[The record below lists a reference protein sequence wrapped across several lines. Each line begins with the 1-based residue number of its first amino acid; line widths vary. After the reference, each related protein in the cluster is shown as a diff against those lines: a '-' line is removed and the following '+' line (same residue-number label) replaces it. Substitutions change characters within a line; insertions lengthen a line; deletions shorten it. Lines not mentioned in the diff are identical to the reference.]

1 MSVVDP
7 LRESVARPDA
17 IALVDGEGAWTF
29 AELDAR
35 VRESVDAMGPRPEGV
50 VVPVVVEPDA
60 AGVVELLAL
69 WRAGAVPVPLNAR
82 LSAAELDRARS
93 SLAAAALPAGT
104 QVVLWT
110 SGTSGRPRGVALS
123 WSNLAHL
130 TRAAGERLDLGASDV
145 WLATLSPAH
154 VGGLALV
161 LRSILLGGTLVC
173 AGRFDVA
180 RVSDLLDGHGRP
192 DDVRVPTRISLVPT
206 QLLRV
211 LEHRA
216 ERRAPAALRSVLV
229 GGAHAP
235 ALLTDR
241 ALAAGWPVA
250 LTYGATETSSQV
262 ATAPPE
268 LVRRKPGTVGPPLS
282 GIELLVAANGEI
294 LVRGPT
300 RALAYVEVEEEAP
313 SSDGAPLLAEGGAV
327 HDDVVKGA
335 MLADDDG
342 WYHTGDLGRLDED
355 GDLWIT
361 GRRIDR
367 IVSGGV
373 TVDAVEVEEAL
384 RAHPTVIDA
393 CVVGLADEEW
403 GERIAAWVEPV
414 VGEFDVEAVSS
425 DLRTRLSAAK
435 LPRAWYV
442 AGGLPRNA
450 NGKVDRAAV
459 RARLERERGS

>member
-7 LRESVARPDA
+7 LRESVGHPDA
-17 IALVDGEGAWTF
+17 IALVDGQDAWTF

-50 VVPVVVEPDA
+50 VVPVVVEPDG

-82 LSAAELDRARS
+82 LSAAEMDRARS
-93 SLAAAALPAGT
+93 SLAAATLPAGT

-123 WSNLAHL
+123 WSNLAYL
-130 TRAAGERLDLGASDV
+130 TRAAGERLDLGAGDV

-161 LRSILLGGTLVC
+161 LRAILLGGTLVC
-173 AGRFDVA
+173 AGRFDAA
-180 RVSDLLDGHGRP
+180 RLSDLLDGRRLPGS
-192 DDVRVPTRISLVPT
+192 VRTPTRVSLVPT

-216 ERRAPAALRSVLV
+216 EREAPDTLRSVLV

-235 ALLTDR
+235 ASLVER

-282 GIELLVAANGEI
+282 GVELLVAANGEI

-300 RALAYVEVEEEAP
+300 RALAYVGEEAL
-313 SSDGAPLLAEGGAV
+313 SSDGAPLLVEGGAV
-327 HDDVVKGA
+327 HDDVAKGA
-335 MLADDDG
+335 ILADDDG

-384 RAHPTVIDA
+384 RAHPTVIDV

-425 DLRTRLSAAK
+425 DLCTRLSAAK

-459 RARLERERGS
+459 RARLELERGN

>member
-1 MSVVDP
+1 MDP
-7 LRESVARPDA
+7 LRASAGRPET
-17 IALVDGEGAWTF
+17 IALVDGGQAWTF
-29 AELDAR
+29 AELDERVQAR
-35 VRESVDAMGPRPEGV
+35 VESMERTVSGAV
-50 VVPVVVEPDA
+50 APVFIEPDA
-60 AGVVELLAL
+60 AGIVELLAL
-69 WRAGAVPVPLNAR
+69 WRAGSVPVPLNAR
-82 LSAAELDRARS
+82 LSDPELDRARA
-93 SLAAAALPAGT
+93 SLAAATLPRET

-123 WSNLAHL
+123 WNNLTHL
-130 TRAAGERLDLGASDV
+130 TRAAAERLGLDANDV

-161 LRSILLGGTLVC
+161 LRALLLGGTLVC
-173 AGRFDVA
+173 AGRFEA
-180 RVSDLLDGHGRP
+180 AHLSDLLDGRGLP
-192 DDVRVPTRISLVPT
+192 DGIRAPTRCSLVPT

-211 LEHRA
+211 LEYRA
-216 ERRAPAALRSVLV
+216 GRGAPDSLRSVLV

-235 ALLTDR
+235 ASLVER
-241 ALAAGWPVA
+241 ALADAWPVA
-250 LTYGATETSSQV
+250 LTYGATEASSQV

-268 LVRRKPGTVGPPLS
+268 LVRRKPGSVGPPLS
-282 GIELLVAANGEI
+282 GIELRIAANGEI

-300 RALAYVEVEEEAP
+300 RALAYVGEGTLSDNGGGIVVEGPA
-313 SSDGAPLLAEGGAV
+313 AR
-327 HDDVVKGA
+327 DDVVRGA
-335 MLADDDG
+335 FLPDEDG

-384 RAHPTVIDA
+384 RAHATVVDA
-393 CVVGLADEEW
+393 CVVGIPDEEW

-414 VGEFDVEAVSS
+414 VGEFDVEAVSE
-425 DLRTRLSAAK
+425 DLRAVLSAAK
-435 LPRAWYV
+435 LPRAWHV
-442 AGGLPRNA
+442 AEGLPRNA

-459 RARLERERGS
+459 RARLERLRES